1 LKKFL
6 EKKLKIEKILKKII
20 LKKMRF
26 FRQFWKKKIRKNKKS
41 VFGGNVKSQ
50 KEIAELNK
58 KIRDHEKKEFSE
70 FEKKFDDELENL

>member
-1 LKKFL
+1 
-6 EKKLKIEKILKKII
+6 
-20 LKKMRF
+20 MRF